1 MKPDRESALSVRVLP
16 GVNFTDVG
24 VVIVTLDWWAKLRA
38 WGPEYCHLGG
48 KWVRLGAGALTHTG
62 VARE

>member
-1 MKPDRESALSVRVLP
+1 
-16 GVNFTDVG
+16 VG